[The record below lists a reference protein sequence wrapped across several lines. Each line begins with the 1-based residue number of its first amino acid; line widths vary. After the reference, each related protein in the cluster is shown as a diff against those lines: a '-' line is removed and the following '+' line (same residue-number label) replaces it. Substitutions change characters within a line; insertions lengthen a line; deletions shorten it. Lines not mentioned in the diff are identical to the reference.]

1 MISITS
7 KRTTTTGELVEV
19 AAVRN
24 EPNMSSYVSVFA
36 RVNGG
41 AWKTISPIMKNDK
54 GIYGSFMNKY
64 AVLRSEYDAAQKEWS
79 NMPKSVEE
87 LLEIYKSLRESVA
100 FSGGNL
106 SSAIHAG
113 DCAEYAKAAMKDKNE
128 TKTALQEL
136 QSFMIQNPSIVAE
149 YEKRQKDNAQRFIEA
164 GF

>member
-1 MISITS
+1 MIKITS
-7 KRTTTTGELVEV
+7 KRITTTGELVEV

-24 EPNMSSYVSVFA
+24 EPNIPSYVSVFA
-36 RVNGG
+36 RLNGG
-41 AWKTISPIMKNDK
+41 AWKTISPIIKNDK

-87 LLEIYKSLRESVA
+87 LLEVYKSLRESVA

-113 DCAEYAKAAMKDKNE
+113 DCADYAKAAMKDKDE
-128 TKTALQEL
+128 SKTALQEL
-136 QSFMIQNPSIVAE
+136 EKFMMQNQSIVAE

>member
-1 MISITS
+1 MITITS

-24 EPNMSSYVSVFA
+24 EPNMLSYVSVFA

-41 AWKTISPIMKNDK
+41 AWVTIAPIMRNDK

-64 AVLRSEYDAAQKEWS
+64 AVLRSEYDSAQKEWS

-87 LLEIYKSLRESVA
+87 MLEIYKSLIESVA
-100 FSGGNL
+100 FAGGNL

-113 DCAEYAKAAMKDKNE
+113 DCAEYAKAAKNDKNE
-128 TKTALQEL
+128 AKTAIQEL
-136 QSFMIQNPSIVAE
+136 ETFMMQNQSIVAE
-149 YEKRQKDNAQRFIEA
+149 YEKRQKDQVQHLIES

>member
-1 MISITS
+1 MITITS

-24 EPNMSSYVSVFA
+24 EPTMLSYISVFA

-41 AWKTISPIMKNDK
+41 KWSTISPIMKNDK

-64 AVLRSEYDAAQKEWS
+64 AVFRSEYDAAQKEWS
-79 NMPKSVEE
+79 NMPKSVDE
-87 LLEIYKSLRESVA
+87 LLYIYKSLRESVSFA
-100 FSGGNL
+100 GGNL

-113 DCAEYAKAAMKDKNE
+113 DCEEYAKAAKNDNAE
-128 TKTALQEL
+128 VKTAIQEL
-136 QSFMIQNPSIVAE
+136 ENFMMQNQSIVAE
-149 YEKRQKDNAQRFIEA
+149 YEKRQKEQSQHLIES